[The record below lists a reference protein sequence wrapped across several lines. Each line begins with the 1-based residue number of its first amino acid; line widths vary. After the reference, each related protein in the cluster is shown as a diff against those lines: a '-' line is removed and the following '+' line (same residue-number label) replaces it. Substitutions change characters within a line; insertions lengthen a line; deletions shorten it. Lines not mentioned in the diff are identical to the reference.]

1 MVDKEDEI
9 RNPRDIITSML
20 KLPTV
25 NIPSNYSEFKRYS
38 LNPPFCE
45 AVIARNN
52 VDGDLLYIVDEM
64 QLTSEEKEGYVKLRE
79 FVEHEL
85 DPPSEEGETPR
96 NYHRQLMGIVDSH
109 NKLFEGIPSIGV
121 EKIMYYLERDILGF
135 GTVDPL
141 MHDLAVEDISCSGVN
156 RPIFVW
162 HKEFDTLKT
171 NLIFTKEMEIED
183 FVMKQVHRAG
193 KHTSAAFPLTDVTL
207 PGKHRLAI
215 YYRKEV
221 TLFGTSFTIRKFRED
236 PLTVID
242 LVEMGTID
250 ETVATYFWLLM
261 ENKLS
266 MMVLGSTGAG
276 KTTTLNAICC
286 LIQPTNKICSI
297 EEVSEINL
305 PHENWVALISRSG
318 FGLESQGEITLF
330 DLVKSSLRHRPD
342 FIVVGEV
349 RGEESYVLFQ
359 ALATGHGGLC
369 TMHADNV
376 NSAIKR
382 LVQKPMDIAPD
393 NIPLMNCAAVV
404 KKVRLLSN
412 ESSLSYLGSGRR
424 MVQVSEI
431 TGPDTVRDI
440 FTWNPVTDTFEGDIM
455 SSQILHKIA
464 TDNGFTREELLD
476 EFERRKVVIGW
487 MTEKH
492 IRDFRSVSR
501 TLAAYYRDPESI
513 FEKAADS
520 LGL

>member
-1 MVDKEDEI
+1 
-9 RNPRDIITSML
+9 
-20 KLPTV
+20 
-25 NIPSNYSEFKRYS
+25 
-38 LNPPFCE
+38 
-45 AVIARNN
+45 
-52 VDGDLLYIVDEM
+52 
-64 QLTSEEKEGYVKLRE
+64 
-79 FVEHEL
+79 
-85 DPPSEEGETPR
+85 
-96 NYHRQLMGIVDSH
+96 
-109 NKLFEGIPSIGV
+109 
-121 EKIMYYLERDILGF
+121 
-135 GTVDPL
+135 
-141 MHDLAVEDISCSGVN
+141 
-156 RPIFVW
+156 VW

-171 NLIFTKEMEIED
+171 NLIFTAEKEIED

-242 LVEMGTID
+242 LVKMGTID

-330 DLVKSSLRHRPD
+330 DLIKSSLRHRPD

-382 LVQKPMDIAPD
+382 LVQKPMDIAPG
-393 NIPLMNCAAVV
+393 NISLMNCAAVV

-412 ESSLSYLGSGRR
+412 ESSLNYLGSGRR

-440 FTWNPVTDTFEGDIM
+440 FTWNPVTDTFEADIM

-464 TDNGFTREELLD
+464 ADNGFIREELLD

-487 MTEKH
+487 MAEKD

-501 TLAAYYRDPESI
+501 TLAAYYRDPDSI